1 MTELTQ
7 IAQHRT
13 TMLKFVKKIFV
24 THCRHLRFVD
34 VITRP
39 SSYPLVSLRYWRP
52 FKALAVHGRGSLE
65 CEFASTNGVDVSTV
79 TLKASVGVFDAAS
92 SDMMCYLVECVDGTS
107 YLIGSFNPP
116 HPRTSAVLTVP
127 DAPSSP
133 CRAEITVTLTA
144 PHAIMQVI
152 D

>member
-1 MTELTQ
+1 MSQ
-7 IAQHRT
+7 FAQHRT
-13 TMLKFVKKIFV
+13 AMLKYVKKIYAV
-24 THCRHLRFVD
+24 NRRHLRFVD
-34 VITRP
+34 VITRQ
-39 SSYPLVSLRYWRP
+39 SSFPLVSLRYWRP

-65 CEFASTNGVDVSTV
+65 CEFASSNGVNIATV
-79 TLKASVGVFDAAS
+79 TLKSSVDAFDAAS

-107 YLIGSFNPP
+107 YLIGSFDPP